1 MNILLDT
8 HILLWA
14 AAGELPQS
22 SAVYI
27 ENMKNTLYFRLA
39 SIWEIVIKK
48 AIGRSDFVVDTPSL
62 YKNLINAGYEE
73 LYITSQHTLTIASLS
88 ALHKDPFD
96 RILLAQPIYEGIL
109 LLTADEKIAQYPGTV
124 IHIKLNVK

>member
-22 SAVYI
+22 AAAYI
-27 ENMKNTLYFRLA
+27 ENMKNTLYFSSV

-88 ALHKDPFD
+88 VLHKDPFD
-96 RILLAQPIYEGIL
+96 RILLAQSIYEGIP
-109 LLTADEKIAQYPGTV
+109 LLTVDEKIAQYSGSV
-124 IHIKLNVK
+124 IHIK